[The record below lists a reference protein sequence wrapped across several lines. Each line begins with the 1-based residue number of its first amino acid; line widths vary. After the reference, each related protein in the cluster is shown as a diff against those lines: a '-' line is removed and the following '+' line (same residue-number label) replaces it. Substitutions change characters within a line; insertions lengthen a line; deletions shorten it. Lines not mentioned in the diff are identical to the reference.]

1 MSEGREVKTPNFL
14 CCIAN
19 IRGAE
24 IWSGV
29 RLVFNLIFLVASSVY
44 VSVAKVHNTK
54 KAAIKVNIN
63 TFQCQDIHPLH
74 SNSSPEVVKTC
85 TALAVQFGLSLVFD
99 GLLLLSLKKKHLR
112 LLCAGMVWILL
123 GVLLLLVSVFN
134 VEQMNEAV
142 LFIMASLGLQLW
154 SFLIY
159 FGAYQDL
166 KHPPY
171 LEDITL
177 AME

>member
-1 MSEGREVKTPNFL
+1 
-14 CCIAN
+14 
-19 IRGAE
+19 
-24 IWSGV
+24 
-29 RLVFNLIFLVASSVY
+29 
-44 VSVAKVHNTK
+44 
-54 KAAIKVNIN
+54 
-63 TFQCQDIHPLH
+63 
-74 SNSSPEVVKTC
+74 
-85 TALAVQFGLSLVFD
+85 
-99 GLLLLSLKKKHLR
+99 
-112 LLCAGMVWILL
+112 MVWILL
-123 GVLLLLVSVFN
+123 SVLLLLVSVFN

>member
-1 MSEGREVKTPNFL
+1 M
-14 CCIAN
+14 
-19 IRGAE
+19 
-24 IWSGV
+24 
-29 RLVFNLIFLVASSVY
+29 
-44 VSVAKVHNTK
+44 
-54 KAAIKVNIN
+54 
-63 TFQCQDIHPLH
+63 H

-123 GVLLLLVSVFN
+123 SVLLLLVSVFN

-171 LEDITL
+171 VEDITL